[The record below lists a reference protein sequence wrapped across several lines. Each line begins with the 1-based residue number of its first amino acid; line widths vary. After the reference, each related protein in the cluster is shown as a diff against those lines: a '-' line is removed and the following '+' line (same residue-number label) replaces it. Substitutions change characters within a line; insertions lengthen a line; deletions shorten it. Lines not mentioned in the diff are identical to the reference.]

1 MSTEKSE
8 DKDQNEALYRR
19 GGQVNILLASRYDPS
34 LVEEARTLSTQLM
47 ERVKKGVEDFEGFEQ
62 RVERSEE
69 FSLHESAQL
78 SKKEKE
84 FRAVYL
90 RGRALLDAI
99 AEAEARRSRFGR

>member
-1 MSTEKSE
+1 MSTEE
-8 DKDQNEALYRR
+8 NETATIYRR
-19 GGQVNILLASRYDPS
+19 GGHVNLQLASRYDES
-34 LVEEARTLSTQLM
+34 LIEEARTISARLLD
-47 ERVKKGVEDFEGFEQ
+47 RVKANVDDFDDFAR

-84 FRAVYL
+84 FRTVYL

-99 AEAEARRSRFGR
+99 AEAEARKARFGR